1 MTTIIGRVS
10 NPRGSS
16 MRHSHNPLYSTG
28 KSRKGHG
35 KGKGKSKGRKRNP
48 GMMHRLMN
56 PGGIDIQKVLIT
68 TGIVAGAS
76 YASELVTDAINENVF
91 EANGMTGAPRA
102 LANIAMGALAIFGG
116 MYADAKMKG
125 PISYTCVGIA
135 FAANPIAD
143 GLSELLGGGDDDVV
157 LDVAPAVAAGYVP
170 GMRGYVPGMTGH
182 SGHVYSQDIGTH
194 AHNQHAMSGYATMS
208 QLGLDPLPQVFAHPT
223 SMQGGISRMQ
233 GDISRMQGTRAGMC

>member
-28 KSRKGHG
+28 KSRGRKGHG
-35 KGKGKSKGRKRNP
+35 KGKGKGRKRNP

-76 YASELVTDAINENVF
+76 YASDLVTDMINENVF

-135 FAANPIAD
+135 FAVAPQGPVQQQRHGQRGQQRQDRRGHAAD
-143 GLSELLGGGDDDVV
+143 ADRDSELAQRLECEQFAGARPAALRGLVGGVAHAVACVFEPARVV
-157 LDVAPAVAAGYVP
+157 LHRPA
-170 GMRGYVPGMTGH
+170 R
-182 SGHVYSQDIGTH
+182 YSRTRR
-194 AHNQHAMSGYATMS
+194 MSAS
-208 QLGLDPLPQVFAHPT
+208 SCA
-223 SMQGGISRMQ
+223 R
-233 GDISRMQGTRAGMC
+233 

>member
-28 KSRKGHG
+28 KSRGRKGHG
-35 KGKGKSKGRKRNP
+35 KGKGKGRKRNP

-76 YASELVTDAINENVF
+76 YASDLVTDMINENVF

-143 GLSELLGGGDDDVV
+143 GISELLGGDDDDVAAEV
-157 LDVAPAVAAGYVP
+157 QPASGYVP

-194 AHNQHAMSGYATMS
+194 AYNQHAMSGYATMA
-208 QLGLDPLPQVFAHPT
+208 QLGLDPLPQGFAHAT
-223 SMQGGISRMQ
+223 HMQGDISRMQ